1 MSDRPAARI
10 LLAGIIAA
18 MVVAIF
24 ILLSQALR
32 DKSEPA
38 RFAVACPNVEDPI
51 ATGTTPT
58 SEPARWQLDWQL
70 KKTLQ

>member
-1 MSDRPAARI
+1 
-10 LLAGIIAA
+10 

-38 RFAVACPNVEDPI
+38 RFAVACQNVEDPI